1 MAVAGICKS
10 LAVLGNSVSLHVFG
24 QSTVDVVL
32 NKDFF
37 ETLASTN
44 VKVEVYKRNST
55 SAYGRVPKFTQ
66 LRGLYSDV
74 RASDIL
80 VFNQVFQFQ
89 LIALFPIL
97 MITRTPYVVMPHG
110 TITSYQ
116 RRQHRIRK
124 ILPSLLISFFLKNA
138 RSIFVATE
146 SEAKELPRSLK
157 TNAKVV
163 GLGIDFEPNENS
175 NFVPNSKFT
184 ILFMGRIVQK
194 KRLDIALKAFALAA
208 AESEKEMRF
217 IICGVGDQEIMD
229 QMTKIVLN
237 LGISEKVDFRGWVDG
252 PTKRAI
258 LLESSCFIL
267 TSEDENFA
275 IAAAEALAAGIPC
288 VLSSNVA
295 ISALVQ
301 KHNAGEIFRHLD
313 PIQISSLI
321 LRISEKDPNSLEN
334 SSKNA
339 AQEITWDRVAATWQE
354 NLKLLL

>member
-1 MAVAGICKS
+1 MAVVGICKS
-10 LAVLGNSVSLHVFG
+10 LTVLGNSVSLHVFG
-24 QSTVDVVL
+24 QSAVDVVS

-37 ETLASTN
+37 ETLTSAN

-55 SAYGRVPKFTQ
+55 SAYGSVPKFGQ
-66 LRGLYSDV
+66 LRGLYNDV
-74 RASDIL
+74 RDSDIL

-89 LIALFPIL
+89 LIALLPIL

-124 ILPSLLISFFLKNA
+124 IIPSLLISFFLRNA

-157 TNAKVV
+157 TNTKVV
-163 GLGIDFEPNENS
+163 GLGIDFEPHENR
-175 NFVPNSKFT
+175 NFVADSKFT

-208 AESEKEMRF
+208 AKSEKEMRF

-229 QMTKIVLN
+229 QIKMIILN

-252 PTKRAI
+252 PTKKAI
-258 LLESSCFIL
+258 LLESNCFIL

-275 IAAAEALAAGIPC
+275 IAAAEALGAGIPC

-295 ISALVQ
+295 LSVLVQ
-301 KHNAGEIFRHLD
+301 KHNAGEVFRHLD
-313 PIQISSLI
+313 PIQISSAI
-321 LRISEKDPNSLEN
+321 LSISEKDSTSLEN

-339 AQEITWDRVAATWQE
+339 AQEITWERVAVTWHE